1 MMKFLQR
8 LGKSLMLPVACLPVA
23 GILVG
28 IGYWIDPS
36 GWGAGSNVISN
47 ILYSAGSSI
56 IDNMSVL
63 FAIGVAVGMSKDQEG
78 TAGLAGIV
86 SWFVF
91 QTLLGKVAPTI
102 VGGISWLDIAAF
114 AKVNNQFIGIL
125 SGIIGALC
133 YNRFCKTE
141 LPEFLGFF
149 SGRRSVAIMTAFITL
164 IISLPMMFLWPFIY
178 TILVSFGEL
187 MIGLGPIG
195 AGIYA
200 FFNRLLIPVGLHH
213 ALNSV
218 FWFDVAGIN
227 DIARFWGAP
236 ADVLWNGTFQV
247 TGIYQTGFFPVM
259 MFILHWCYRAFR
271 ILIHVPR
278 TGPLPCT
285 CNPHGYL
292 CRRMCS
298 PSC

>member
-36 GWGAGSNVISN
+36 GWGAGSNIISN

-78 TAGLAGIV
+78 TSGLAGIV

-133 YNRFCKTE
+133 YNKFCKTE
-141 LPEFLGFF
+141 LPELLKATRFF
-149 SGRRSVAIMTAFITL
+149 IDKLSDF
-164 IISLPMMFLWPFIY
+164 
-178 TILVSFGEL
+178 
-187 MIGLGPIG
+187 
-195 AGIYA
+195 
-200 FFNRLLIPVGLHH
+200 
-213 ALNSV
+213 
-218 FWFDVAGIN
+218 
-227 DIARFWGAP
+227 
-236 ADVLWNGTFQV
+236 
-247 TGIYQTGFFPVM
+247 
-259 MFILHWCYRAFR
+259 
-271 ILIHVPR
+271 
-278 TGPLPCT
+278 
-285 CNPHGYL
+285 
-292 CRRMCS
+292 
-298 PSC
+298 